1 MQAGLCRE
9 VKMPTTS
16 RGGQGSPTK
25 CAGRLQIPDQ
35 QVELRETSVPVDQQR
50 GGKVFV
56 GEGGVCSMGHQ
67 KFHKCHYILHKRWER
82 HQLPN
87 ISRSWT
93 KCPIGIHQVE
103 VRWFCMEGRRHH
115 SQLSWLIVWASV
127 SQKMDESTM
136 TFSFYVHSM
145 QECYSVLFL
154 DQCNNVMTCTVV
166 LLFLDKNEIQCNVLY
181 LNNFRPSDHKWVLAV
196 DIT

>member
-1 MQAGLCRE
+1 M
-9 VKMPTTS
+9 
-16 RGGQGSPTK
+16 
-25 CAGRLQIPDQ
+25 
-35 QVELRETSVPVDQQR
+35 
-50 GGKVFV
+50 
-56 GEGGVCSMGHQ
+56 
-67 KFHKCHYILHKRWER
+67 WEK

-87 ISRSWT
+87 ISRSWP
-93 KCPIGIHQVE
+93 KCQIGSNQVE
-103 VRWFCMEGRRHH
+103 VLCFWMEGRRHH

-166 LLFLDKNEIQCNVLY
+166 LLFLETNEIQYNVLY
-181 LNNFRPSDHKWVLAV
+181 LNNFWPSQPMSSGCWHNLILHRLEMCMIQSTTKLNYEHNHITKGWLHNWNKVLPNAW
-196 DIT
+196 IQTKAQKHHNS